1 MAEVASGSASQKSC
15 TDKAVF
21 QGERKKGAPIF
32 VDDVDRVDDVDVSRM
47 GIDAEVHERSLA
59 LREVGAGMSLFAN
72 DNGRR
77 HRLAKDNI
85 RK

>member
-1 MAEVASGSASQKSC
+1 M
-15 TDKAVF
+15 
-21 QGERKKGAPIF
+21 
-32 VDDVDRVDDVDVSRM
+32 DDVDRVDDVDVSRM

-59 LREVGAGMSLFAN
+59 LREVGAGISLFAN

-77 HRLAKDNI
+77 LRFAKDNI

>member
-1 MAEVASGSASQKSC
+1 MQTHA
-15 TDKAVF
+15 
-21 QGERKKGAPIF
+21 
-32 VDDVDRVDDVDVSRM
+32 RVVIIGGGFGGLVTAIALSRM

-59 LREVGAGMSLFAN
+59 LREVGAGISLFAN